1 MAGAA
6 SVSPAAL
13 EHRHQ
18 QVDPDATVLTL
29 YTSGTTGFP
38 KGVMHSHNIQRTVI
52 DAGSRM
58 GITPRDVILMY
69 LPLFHVFGLYE
80 GLADVRRDRGQDGPD
95 HAFDPGGSLALDRA
109 GRGHHPQRLRHPLS
123 CPHHAP

>member
-6 SVSPAAL
+6 AVSPAVL
-13 EHRHQ
+13 EQRHQ

-58 GITPRDVILMY
+58 GITPRDVIVMY

-80 GLADVRRDRGQDGPD
+80 GLLMWRRHRGQDGLD
-95 HAFDPGGSLALDRA
+95 GAF
-109 GRGHHPQRLRHPLS
+109 
-123 CPHHAP
+123 